1 MNIHCC
7 SFASKSFT
15 HNQNIQKKYFLKAGF
30 PDENIHLFDPS
41 KLSKEFYTLQPSASE
56 FNRFGWFAFKPYML
70 ISILKELKNDDILFY
85 LDTNDKPLYGL
96 VNYLNEVF
104 SKNKNIDLLAPLTN
118 YPNLKYLSSFNRKNL
133 SIELLISSLFKCQPE
148 AGALAVRNSP
158 KSRAILWSWYNL
170 TFVQAYELDK
180 SFPFYSR
187 HDQESLYILS
197 RIYKSI
203 KLESWFRYKLTGR
216 GLRKFIEFESLRF
229 KQN

>member
-15 HNQNIQKKYFLKAGF
+15 YSQKIQKKYFLKAGF
-30 PDENIHLFDPS
+30 SNENIHLFDPT
-41 KLSKEFYTLQPSASE
+41 KLSKEFYSLQPNASE
-56 FNRFGWFAFKPYML
+56 LNRFGWFSFKPYML

-96 VNYLNEVF
+96 LNYLKKVF
-104 SKNKNIDLLAPLTN
+104 SKNKNLDLLAPLTN

-133 SIELLISSLFKCQPE
+133 SNELLISSLFNCQPE

-158 KSRAILWSWYNL
+158 KSRSILSSWYNL
-170 TFVQAYELDK
+170 TLIQAYDLDE
-180 SFPFYSR
+180 SFAFYSR

-203 KLESWFRYKLTGR
+203 KLESWFKYKLTGK
-216 GLRKFIEFESLRF
+216 GLRRFIEFESLRF
-229 KQN
+229 KQD